1 MGDPLAKAVR
11 DANRHVFENRNF
23 DAYDKN
29 PSIFEPSR
37 QAEIRRVLE
46 GASARGRGRL
56 VDIGCGT
63 GNLLRL
69 GRDLFDSCCG
79 VDLSGSL
86 LAELNRRM
94 PGLGLARGEA
104 DRLPFPAASADVVT
118 AYGVLHHLVDPA
130 GLFAEA
136 HRILRPGG
144 LFYADHDPNLHF
156 GRFYHIYYR
165 LRYLGRHGFG
175 DAQTDLSEFHHTQTG
190 GLHPERLAG
199 DLRAAGFSRVEI
211 SYRITTNP
219 SLPFAFRLVRAMM
232 RAAARIV
239 PLKSLHTHF
248 SLQAFK

>member
-1 MGDPLAKAVR
+1 MGDPLARAVR
-11 DANRHVFENRNF
+11 DANRRVFEEKNF

-46 GASARGRGRL
+46 EAAARGRGRI

-94 PGLGLARGEA
+94 TGLGLARGEA
-104 DRLPFPAASADVVT
+104 SRLPFPTGSADLVT
-118 AYGVLHHLVDPA
+118 AYGVLHHLVEPD

-136 HRILRPGG
+136 HRILKPGG

-156 GRFYHIYYR
+156 GRFYHVYYT
-165 LRYLGRHGFG
+165 LRYAGRHGFG
-175 DAQTDLSEFHHTQTG
+175 DAETDLSEFHHTRTG
-190 GLHPERLAG
+190 GLHPERLADG
-199 DLRAAGFSRVEI
+199 LRAAGFGRVEI

-219 SLPFAFRLVRAMM
+219 SLPRLFRAVRAVM

-239 PLKSLHTHF
+239 PLRSLHTHF
-248 SLQAFK
+248 SLRAFK